1 MKIYP
6 NADVFCYVDK
16 PGCWGSYLKHGLHYS
31 WKLPIKYFR
40 PKNMY
45 YWIDSEGAK
54 MTQVQTDN
62 LYFKDWPKTRI
73 RPEACLGMLYATGF
87 RFIRLTMAPPAN
99 FKCAPLPV
107 NLELAHKVNSKCK
120 YGKN

>member
-16 PGCWGSYLKHGLHYS
+16 PVCWGSYLKHGLHYS